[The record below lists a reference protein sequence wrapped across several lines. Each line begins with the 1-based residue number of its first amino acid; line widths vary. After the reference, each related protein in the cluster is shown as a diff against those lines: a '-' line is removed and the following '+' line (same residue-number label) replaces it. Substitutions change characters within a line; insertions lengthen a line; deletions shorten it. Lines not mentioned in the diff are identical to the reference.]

1 MHLNF
6 HTQFYR
12 RNVENAK
19 PPHSGNLGEQIFVKD
34 KLHLLQSK
42 SSRPQ
47 RAVPRKANICGT
59 IQGYFEEN

>member
-19 PPHSGNLGEQIFVKD
+19 PPHSGILGEQIFVKD
-34 KLHLLQSK
+34 KLHL
-42 SSRPQ
+42 
-47 RAVPRKANICGT
+47 A
-59 IQGYFEEN
+59 